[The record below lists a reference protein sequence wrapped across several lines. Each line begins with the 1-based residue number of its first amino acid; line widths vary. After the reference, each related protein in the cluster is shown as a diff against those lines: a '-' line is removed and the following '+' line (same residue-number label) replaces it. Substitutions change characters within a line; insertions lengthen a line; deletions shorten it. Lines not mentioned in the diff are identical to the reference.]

1 MKKII
6 YSLISGI
13 VMLCFAACDPQEI
26 DDHSLGGQLVSQSDI
41 SISVAA
47 TGNPN
52 EYTFTNTSKELP
64 SDVQLFWSL
73 GDGKVT
79 AAAHGASITKQYK
92 KSGSYTVSLLAFTK
106 AGQTTVSQTVNVTE
120 DLQGFGW
127 PGFDYDSSA
136 NLFKTATFTNE
147 FYYADANW
155 SQYANPAHT
164 ATGNQKLDL
173 VFDKATALQWQ
184 NQVHF
189 VTNIAVSSGKSYDFS
204 VAFKANNDIPAATVK
219 VSKVGDDGTYFFLAD
234 HNVSI
239 MADEMKVVGGS
250 ALAGFDGNVKITFDF
265 GGSPANTNLSI
276 YNITLTEHNEANV
289 APLDYDSDGNL
300 WKAVDKNK
308 DYTMSFWW
316 ADANWSQVGNPDFEQ
331 NNNVYTITAKS
342 SAAAE
347 WQAQNSFNTNSLALG
362 ADDLVDFSCIVMA
375 TKDSPAIIKLSS
387 QESDGNY
394 LFEKHGI
401 QFKAGEIK
409 VIKFTNQKLSGG
421 ASAKLKLIFD
431 FGGCQDGTEF
441 TIGNITL
448 IKK

>member
-13 VMLCFAACDPQEI
+13 VLLCFASCDPQEI
-26 DDHSLGGQLVSQSDI
+26 DNHSLGGQLVPQSDI

-47 TGNPN
+47 TENPN
-52 EYTFTNTSKELP
+52 EYTFTNTSKELT
-64 SDVQLFWSL
+64 SDVQLFWDL

-92 KSGSYTVSLLAFTK
+92 KAGSYTVSLLAFTK
-106 AGQTTVSQTVNVTE
+106 SGQTTVSQTVNVAE
-120 DLQGFGW
+120 DLQGFAW
-127 PGFDYDSSA
+127 PGFNFDSSD

-155 SQYANPAHT
+155 SQYANPAYT

-173 VFDKATALQWQ
+173 VFDKATVLQWQ

-189 VTNIAVSSGKSYDFS
+189 VTNIAISSGKSYDFS
-204 VAFKANNDIPAATVK
+204 VAIKATNDIPAATVK
-219 VSKVGDDGTYFFLAD
+219 VSKVGDDNTYFFLAN
-234 HNVSI
+234 HNVSLA
-239 MADEMKVVGGS
+239 ADEMKVVAGS

-265 GGSPANTNLSI
+265 GGSPANTNVSI
-276 YNITLTEHNEANV
+276 YNITLTEHNDANV
-289 APLDYDSDGNL
+289 APLDYDSANNL

-308 DYTMSFWW
+308 DYTMGFWW

-342 SAAAE
+342 ATAAE
-347 WQAQNSFNTNSLALG
+347 WQAQNSFNTKSLALG
-362 ADDLVDFSCIVMA
+362 ADDVVDFSCVVMA
-375 TKDSPAIIKLSS
+375 SKDSPAIIKLSS
-387 QESDGNY
+387 QESDSNY
-394 LFEKHGI
+394 LFEKHGV

-421 ASAKLKLIFD
+421 ASSKLKLIFD
-431 FGGCQDGTEF
+431 FGGCKEGTEF
-441 TIGNITL
+441 TIGSITL